1 MNTILTPVVDCNGDF
16 LGYDFQEEL
25 AESAIKS
32 IARNNTFMPN
42 IDRVIYNTNVESGKH
57 WTLVTV
63 VYFKDGTKVTVKNSE
78 RDDITLVERQLKLS
92 DGTEKTIRTASEQ
105 SKEIGLVYAL
115 AKRLIC
121 TFDERGTVSS
131 KGFAGFL
138 HKTIDKAHVQD
149 VEDIRIAAE
158 RKIAKARH
166 EDNLKAV
173 KARKAQKK
181 STSLKDMVADLSSA
195 VSSLKDVVS
204 CLVSRPSAVSADEEV
219 PRAVENEE
227 VPRDTSVEEN
237 PWRGTPCDESCT
249 GSGC

>member
-25 AESAIKS
+25 ADSAVKS

-42 IDRVIYNTNVESGKH
+42 IYRVIYNTNVEDGNH
-57 WTLVTV
+57 CTLVTV

-78 RDDITLVERQLKLS
+78 RDDITLVERKLKLS
-92 DGTEKTIRTASEQ
+92 DGTEKTIKTASEQ

-121 TFDERGTVSS
+121 TFDERGTVNG

-138 HKTIDKAHVQD
+138 LKAINKAHVQE
-149 VEDIRIAAE
+149 VEDVRLAAE
-158 RKIAKARH
+158 RKISKARN
-166 EDNLKAV
+166 EDNLKA
-173 KARKAQKK
+173 RKAQTKK
-181 STSLKDMVADLSSA
+181 NSLRDMVAELGS
-195 VSSLKDVVS
+195 VVGSLKDVVTS
-204 CLVSRPSAVSADEEV
+204 LVPRPSAVSADEEV
-219 PRAVENEE
+219 PRVIPDEQ
-227 VPRDTSVEEN
+227 VPHEDTLPE
-237 PWRGTPCDESCT
+237 GCDCD